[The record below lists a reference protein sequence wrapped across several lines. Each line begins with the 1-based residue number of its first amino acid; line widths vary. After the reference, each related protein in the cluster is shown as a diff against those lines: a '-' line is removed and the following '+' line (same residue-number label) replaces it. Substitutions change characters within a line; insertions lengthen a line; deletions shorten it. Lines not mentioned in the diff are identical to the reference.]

1 MAASPSPANAT
12 ALITG
17 ASSGIGEA
25 LAPMLAARGAT
36 LGLVARR
43 ADRLEQTLEQVRVH
57 SPESRSWSVDLSD
70 IAAAEA
76 IVTEAWDHFG
86 HLDALFNNAAM
97 GKRKHLLDQSAAEL
111 DQVMNL
117 NFFSPIRMAMIVLPL
132 MVERGE
138 GLLVNVGSPGGRF
151 GIVHESAYCAA
162 KFAMSGWS
170 ETAAMDLAER
180 ETGVAVKLVLPGAIK
195 TEIWEQQP
203 GDLPGL
209 FDGPWTT
216 AEECA
221 AGILECLEGPGF
233 EHYVP
238 DMKELVVGKTQDPD
252 GFIDMMAAMARASA
266 PS

>member
-1 MAASPSPANAT
+1 MQFDGSKI
-12 ALITG
+12 LLTG

-25 LAPMLAARGAT
+25 LAPMLAERGAT

-43 ADRLEQTLEQVRVH
+43 ADRLEQTLEKVRVH
-57 SPESRSWSVDLSD
+57 TPESRSWSVDLSD

-76 IVTEAWDHFG
+76 IVTEAWDTFG
-86 HLDALFNNAAM
+86 YLDSLINNAAM

-117 NFFSPIRMAMIVLPL
+117 NFFSPIRMAMVVLPL

-180 ETGVAVKLVLPGAIK
+180 ETGVQLKLVLPGAIK

-221 AGILECLEGPGF
+221 AGIVEALEGPGF

-252 GFIDMMAAMARASA
+252 GFIDMMATMARETMKAKG
-266 PS
+266 

>member
-1 MAASPSPANAT
+1 MQFEGSRI
-12 ALITG
+12 LLTG

-43 ADRLEQTLEQVRVH
+43 ADRLEQTLERVREH
-57 SPESRSWSVDLSD
+57 SPDSRAWSVDLSD
-70 IAAAEA
+70 IGAAEA
-76 IVTEAWDHFG
+76 IVQEAWDHFG
-86 HLDALFNNAAM
+86 HLDALINNAAM

-117 NFFSPIRMAMIVLPL
+117 NFFSPIRMAMIALPL

-138 GLLVNVGSPGGRF
+138 GLIANVGSPGGRF

-180 ETGVAVKLVLPGAIK
+180 DTGVKIKLVLPGAIK

-221 AGILECLEGPGF
+221 AGILESLEGPGF

-252 GFIDMMAAMARASA
+252 AFIDMMATMARASA
-266 PS
+266 ES